1 MKKFSYENWYDGII
15 TLKYAKSIFS
25 KDSKPKLVSWNDFN
39 QFDVNKIKKMQTKL
53 FHEIVEF
60 QLNKF
65 KTHFK
70 KIHASSRIKDK
81 LLEMEMQECKDI
93 LYFPIPIVKRRDKI
107 DFVFSKSPYKQE
119 IVSKHWKV
127 LFDLDDLLEIKS
139 YYKNTI
145 LGGNDCEYDFIQ
157 SPNDKFKDNTKLLPQ
172 VYASVVFEYFQ
183 WLEKNYNSPD
193 IRDIEEKN
201 ISIEVE
207 NFKSVNLF
215 PHIFKNKNCY
225 DFFSELKKVL
235 VKGDTKIADFSFIF
249 HKMNKDGFIL
259 NIKHKVFIS
268 FLNKE
273 YDSQITDVKFPYKNQ
288 ITHLKVYE
296 GLKSNYKNL

>member
-1 MKKFSYENWYDGII
+1 MKKLTYENWYNGDV
-15 TLKYAKSIFS
+15 TLKYAKSVFINRN
-25 KDSKPKLVSWNDFN
+25 KPRLVSWDDFN
-39 QFDVNKIKKMQTKL
+39 EADVSKIKEKQNEL
-53 FHEIVEF
+53 FYEIVEYN
-60 QLNKF
+60 LNNF
-65 KTHFK
+65 KEHFYTRYK
-70 KIHASSRIKDK
+70 NSKIKDV
-81 LLEMEMQECKDI
+81 LLEKEKKEFADI
-93 LYFPIPIVKRRDKI
+93 LNAPIPNTDI
-107 DFVFSKSPYKQE
+107 
-119 IVSKHWKV
+119 IVSENLKI
-127 LFDLDDLLEIKS
+127 LFEIDDLLEIKS

-183 WLEKNYNSPD
+183 WLEKNYNSAD

-259 NIKHKVFIS
+259 NIRHKVFIS
-268 FLNKE
+268 FLNEE